1 MAERFSRTENAQ
13 TPRCRKVQYRC
24 ESVPDECSTVIS
36 QRPRALL
43 RSVLVMF
50 LLLICSEARQA
61 AYAEAATDAVSV
73 AVCPLTIQQV
83 VDHLVRANHD
93 RAHTLLAYQGTR
105 TYKVEY
111 RGFPS
116 NRSAEM
122 TVTVEYRAPGT
133 KEFTI
138 QSATGSK
145 IIIDR
150 VLKKLL
156 DAEKEAQTERMQMRT
171 ALNTDNYNFT
181 MVGLEETPIGSLYV
195 LIVEP
200 KTKDK
205 FLYRAR
211 IWVDAKDFA
220 LIRIK
225 GEPATNPS
233 FWIKNSEIEQLYKKV
248 GNFWLP
254 ARNHSISSVRL
265 GGRAELTIEYG
276 SYKTTSVDEM
286 EIVATPNPLEDSRR
300 VLDVAEHRSKP

>member
-1 MAERFSRTENAQ
+1 MHLLKTNVRA
-13 TPRCRKVQYRC
+13 
-24 ESVPDECSTVIS
+24 DIS
-36 QRPRALL
+36 LRPRGLL
-43 RSVLVMF
+43 RCILLIF
-50 LLLICSEARQA
+50 PLLICSEARQPARAETA
-61 AYAEAATDAVSV
+61 AAAASV
-73 AVCPLTIQQV
+73 ADRPLTVQQV
-83 VDHLVRANHD
+83 VDNLVRANHD
-93 RAHTLLAYQGTR
+93 RAHALRGYQGIR
-105 TYKVEY
+105 TYRVEY

-122 TVTVEYRAPGT
+122 VVTVEFRSPGS

-138 QSATGSK
+138 QSTTGSK

-150 VLKKLL
+150 VFKRLL
-156 DAEKEAQTERMQMRT
+156 DAEKEAQSERMQIRT
-171 ALNTDNYNFT
+171 ALNTENYNFT
-181 MVGLEETPIGSLYV
+181 MVGLEGTQLGSMYE

-211 IWVDAKDFA
+211 VWVDAKDFA
-220 LIRIK
+220 LVRIK

-233 FWIKNSEIEQLYKKV
+233 FWIKNSEIEQVYKKV

-265 GGRAELTIEYG
+265 GGHAELTIEYG
-276 SYKTTSVDEM
+276 SYKTTSVDEIK
-286 EIVATPNPLEDSRR
+286 IVSTPNPLEDSRR

>member
-1 MAERFSRTENAQ
+1 MHPLKTNVQADISR
-13 TPRCRKVQYRC
+13 
-24 ESVPDECSTVIS
+24 
-36 QRPRALL
+36 RPRVVLRIVLL
-43 RSVLVMF
+43 IFF
-50 LLLICSEARQA
+50 LMICSEARQLA
-61 AYAEAATDAVSV
+61 RAEAAAASSV
-73 AVCPLTIQQV
+73 ADCPLTIQQV
-83 VDHLVRANHD
+83 VDNLVRANHD
-93 RAHTLLAYQGTR
+93 RAHALRAYQGTR
-105 TYKVEY
+105 TYRVEY

-122 TVTVEYRAPGT
+122 VVTVEYRAPGI

-138 QSATGSK
+138 ESATGSK

-156 DAEKEAQTERMQMRT
+156 DAEKEAQTERMQTRT

-181 MVGLEETPIGSLYV
+181 MVGFEGAPAGSMYV
-195 LIVEP
+195 LVVEP

-211 IWVDAKDFA
+211 VWVDAKDFA
-220 LIRIK
+220 LVRIK

-248 GNFWLP
+248 GKFWLP
-254 ARNHSISSVRL
+254 ASNHSISFVRL

-276 SYKTTSVDEM
+276 SYKTTSVDET
-286 EIVATPNPLEDSRR
+286 EIVSKPNPLEDSRR
-300 VLDVAEHRSKP
+300 VLDVAEQRSKP

>member
-1 MAERFSRTENAQ
+1 MA
-13 TPRCRKVQYRC
+13 
-24 ESVPDECSTVIS
+24 
-36 QRPRALL
+36 
-43 RSVLVMF
+43 
-50 LLLICSEARQA
+50 
-61 AYAEAATDAVSV
+61 
-73 AVCPLTIQQV
+73 
-83 VDHLVRANHD
+83 
-93 RAHTLLAYQGTR
+93 
-105 TYKVEY
+105 
-111 RGFPS
+111 
-116 NRSAEM
+116 
-122 TVTVEYRAPGT
+122 VTVDYRAPGT

-150 VLKKLL
+150 VFKKLL
-156 DAEKEAQTERMQMRT
+156 DAEKEAQTERMQRRT

-181 MVGLEETPIGSLYV
+181 LVGLEGTPQGFMYV

-211 IWVDAKDFA
+211 VWVDAKDFA
-220 LIRIK
+220 LVRIK

-254 ARNHSISSVRL
+254 ARNHSVSSVRL

-276 SYKTTSVDEM
+276 SYKTTPVDETQ
-286 EIVATPNPLEDSRR
+286 IVSKPHPLEDSRR
-300 VLDVAEHRSKP
+300 VHDVAEHRNKP